1 MNMHKERMTSANT
14 RQTCT
19 SRTTEISKPQNHIPI
34 YLEKS
39 CKIYKK
45 QTFCRKNGFF
55 INAKLRTKGTQWQK
69 YPKNT
74 SYDCISH
81 FGKTYSNNLPNWPK
95 NLVYLKIKLS
105 LGVRSPCCTWCGL
118 QIRFCCHRTTFSLE
132 KWQNKLLF
140 ENPAHCASGSFVHF
154 WRVIFFCL
162 VCL

>member
-1 MNMHKERMTSANT
+1 MHKERMTSANT

-39 CKIYKK
+39 CKIYEN

-69 YPKNT
+69 YP
-74 SYDCISH
+74 YDCISH
-81 FGKTYSNNLPNWPK
+81 FCKTYSNNLPNWPK
-95 NLVYLKIKLS
+95 NWGYLKIKLS

>member
-1 MNMHKERMTSANT
+1 MHKERMTSANT

-19 SRTTEISKPQNHIPI
+19 SRTTEISKPQNHISK
-34 YLEKS
+34 YSKS
-39 CKIYKK
+39 CKIYEN

-81 FGKTYSNNLPNWPK
+81 FCKTYSNNLPNWPK
-95 NLVYLKIKLS
+95 NWGYLKIKLS